1 MRSGHIVVTV
11 LVLISV
17 HSVVGQAWSV
27 QLDKPK
33 SFASQNS
40 LKADDFDLEE
50 SNLDDSTDY
59 ESSDQDEAIPSDVSA
74 FPKLSDLKGS
84 EFLLSDRS
92 DIEANSNSDWNR
104 PDVEDE
110 TVF

>member
-1 MRSGHIVVTV
+1 VVTV

-17 HSVVGQAWSV
+17 HSVIGQAWSV
-27 QLDKPK
+27 QLDRPK
-33 SFASQNS
+33 SFTSQNS
-40 LKADDFDLEE
+40 LKEDDFDLEE

-74 FPKLSDLKGS
+74 RPKLSDLKGS
-84 EFLLSDRS
+84 EYLLSDQS

-110 TVF
+110 TVV